1 MTLIHISNKNDFTN
15 SVLQS
20 SKPALVDFYAQWC
33 GPCKIMGPILEE
45 VASETPGVVVAKVD
59 VDSLSDLAAEYNVSS
74 IPTFIM
80 FVKGAVVA
88 QSIGAVGKA
97 QIKKMIADATQ

>member
-1 MTLIHISNKNDFTN
+1 
-15 SVLQS
+15 
-20 SKPALVDFYAQWC
+20 
-33 GPCKIMGPILEE
+33 MGPILEE